1 MEEVG
6 AALKEP
12 SNSGLAGSKVIPIRM
27 KNKQTKC
34 QIQNYSLREINCKCS
49 TESKKSSLGNAWDL
63 GKRTMQ
69 LFLLSQVEILG
80 AGRSWKSH

>member
-27 KNKQTKC
+27 KNK
-34 QIQNYSLREINCKCS
+34 
-49 TESKKSSLGNAWDL
+49 
-63 GKRTMQ
+63 
-69 LFLLSQVEILG
+69 
-80 AGRSWKSH
+80 